1 MSTGVSGFYASYLA
15 LNWQMLIS
23 VRACVD
29 MRALPLMLQFSSMI
43 VGCLL
48 VHQSERYV
56 VHGYV
61 PLAVEVRGRVLE
73 LVLTHLQEGDAAS
86 AKSTTKVHRYIIYIR
101 PTCFQ
106 IGGEVAVG
114 DTRVCP

>member
-1 MSTGVSGFYASYLA
+1 
-15 LNWQMLIS
+15 
-23 VRACVD
+23 
-29 MRALPLMLQFSSMI
+29 MI

-61 PLAVEVRGRVLE
+61 PLAVEVRGHVLE

-86 AKSTTKVHRYIIYIR
+86 AMNTIKVHRYIVLHPSDLLSAR
-101 PTCFQ
+101 W
-106 IGGEVAVG
+106 GGGRWG
-114 DTRVCP
+114 DTSLLLSRINDVPH